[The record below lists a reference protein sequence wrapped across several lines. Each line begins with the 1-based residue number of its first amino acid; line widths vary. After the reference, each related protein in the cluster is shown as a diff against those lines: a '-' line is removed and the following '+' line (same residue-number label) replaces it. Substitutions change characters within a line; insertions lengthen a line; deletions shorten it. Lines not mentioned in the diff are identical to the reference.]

1 MKNII
6 WRNQASGI
14 LGVIVIV
21 LTLLQGFPEVI
32 ESSLFI
38 ILGFLIAMFGFMTS
52 YTLKKEIKAMKVNS
66 KKDLPESETK
76 TENQTLNQVED
87 FDINNN

>member
-1 MKNII
+1 M
-6 WRNQASGI
+6 G
-14 LGVIVIV
+14 
-21 LTLLQGFPEVI
+21 
-32 ESSLFI
+32 
-38 ILGFLIAMFGFMTS
+38 
-52 YTLKKEIKAMKVNS
+52 LKKEIKAMKVNS